1 MTMPSFIRRWLPMTV
16 LLGGASALLLL
27 TDQASARRSIP
38 AVAVLQQVSTSLL
51 DDAIRGMLD
60 GLAEKGFIDGR
71 TVTIRRYNAEGDLAQ
86 ANAIAREI
94 VGGGYD
100 MALTSSTP
108 SLQALAPANETGR
121 AEGRRLMHVFA
132 AVADPFSAG
141 VGLDRRDPLIHP
153 SHLVGYGSLS
163 PVEATFRVLQEINP
177 SVVRIGVAHNP
188 AESNSRRYMELVRA
202 ACGPRKLELLEAAVE
217 NSSGVVEA
225 IQSTIS
231 RGAEAIFIPGDTTI
245 ASVTE
250 SVVATAAKAGLPVFT
265 VVPAA
270 PDRGTLFDIGFDFH
284 EVGLLAGRVAGDVLK
299 GADPAT
305 IPIGETARDTPPRL
319 TVNLEAPGYDR
330 RRWRVPEAILRQAKV
345 VIGPDGRRDQPDA
358 VLEGPFDE
366 PNDPALKT
374 ER

>member
-1 MTMPSFIRRWLPMTV
+1 M
-16 LLGGASALLLL
+16 
-27 TDQASARRSIP
+27 
-38 AVAVLQQVSTSLL
+38 
-51 DDAIRGMLD
+51 
-60 GLAEKGFIDGR
+60 
-71 TVTIRRYNAEGDLAQ
+71 
-86 ANAIAREI
+86 
-94 VGGGYD
+94 
-100 MALTSSTP
+100 
-108 SLQALAPANETGR
+108 
-121 AEGRRLMHVFA
+121 
-132 AVADPFSAG
+132 
-141 VGLDRRDPLIHP
+141 
-153 SHLVGYGSLS
+153 
-163 PVEATFRVLQEINP
+163 
-177 SVVRIGVAHNP
+177 
-188 AESNSRRYMELVRA
+188 
-202 ACGPRKLELLEAAVE
+202 LEAAVE

-250 SVVATAAKAGLPVFT
+250 SVVATAARAGLPVFT

>member
-38 AVAVLQQVSTSLL
+38 AVAVLQQVSTPLL

-60 GLAEKGFIDGR
+60 GLAEKGFIDGQ

-108 SLQALAPANETGR
+108 SLQALATANETGR

-188 AESNSRRYMELVRA
+188 AESNSRRFMELARA

-250 SVVATAAKAGLPVFT
+250 SVVATAARAGLPVFT
-265 VVPAA
+265 VVPAS

-366 PNDPALKT
+366 PHDPALKT
-374 ER
+374 GK